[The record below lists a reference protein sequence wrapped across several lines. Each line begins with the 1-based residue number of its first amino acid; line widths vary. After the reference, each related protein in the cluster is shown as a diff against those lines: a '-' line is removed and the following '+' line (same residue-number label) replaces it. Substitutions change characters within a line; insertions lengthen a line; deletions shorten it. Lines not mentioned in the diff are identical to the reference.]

1 MIFGLSDKEFDLL
14 NEIVITPLKNN
25 GAQVWI
31 FGSRA
36 RGDHHRYSDIDIL
49 YKLKQGLKLP
59 SGFIY
64 DLKTQIEEARIPYK
78 VDLVNDADFAETYR
92 SSLDRDRKAL

>member
-1 MIFGLSDKEFDLL
+1 MRFGLNDKEFDILTNTL
-14 NEIVITPLKNN
+14 IMPLKSR
-25 GAQVWI
+25 GAEVWI

-49 YKLKQGLKLP
+49 YKLKDGSKLP

-78 VDLVNDADFAETYR
+78 VDLVNDADFAESYR
-92 SSLDRDRKAL
+92 TSLEKDKKIL